1 MSGWRS
7 REVRAFGFALRGVV
21 EAVRGERHMR
31 FHLAAAIV
39 VAAVACWLQVDAHDW
54 LWLIAAIGSV
64 WTAELFN
71 TAVERV
77 VDLASPEFH
86 PLAKAAKDVASGAVL
101 IAAIFSAIIGIIVL
115 GPPLWERCFG

>member
-1 MSGWRS
+1 
-7 REVRAFGFALRGVV
+7 
-21 EAVRGERHMR
+21 MR